1 MACSPAIDQAKL
13 TKIHTYIHNPLYLL
27 CVSLLHKISCSLSY
41 RFTGFSSSIYIII
54 SSLGERE
61 EEEKRSIVGQPT
73 SYIPHLLLSFSHS
86 HISFPIFSAKRASL
100 YPLVW
105 CILFCNIP
113 SSQFVSPLVTVQLC
127 RILVDN
133 LLCLVL
139 QLLR

>member
-41 RFTGFSSSIYIII
+41 RFIGFSSSTYIII

-86 HISFPIFSAKRASL
+86 HISFPIFSAKKSE
-100 YPLVW
+100 
-105 CILFCNIP
+105 FIP
-113 SSQFVSPLVTVQLC
+113 PGVVHTFLQYTFIPICVAFGHSPCVVYLWTTCCVSFYSC
-127 RILVDN
+127 
-133 LLCLVL
+133 
-139 QLLR
+139 